1 MTLREQ
7 LKSAGLTDEQ
17 TASVEGIFHQQI
29 AGEYIPKSRFDEVN
43 EKNKELA
50 KDVGRLES
58 EKEAVEKRAKKAEEG
73 IAPLQEKLTKTEE
86 EWKKKYDDLDAG
98 YKKKEQ
104 ERIALE
110 TYNAKTGAVK
120 AYLKDSAHDS
130 DMVISLLDLDSLE
143 IKDGKVLGVDKA
155 VEALKKE
162 KAFLFKDD
170 SWESTAP
177 TSAPKG
183 EGGQSVSFGEALA
196 KKASEMDAVTK
207 AAAEKY
213 FG

>member
-7 LKSAGLTDEQ
+7 LKALSLSEEQ
-17 TASVEGIFHQQI
+17 VSSVESLFHQQI

-58 EKEAVEKRAKKAEEG
+58 EKEAVERRAKKAEEG
-73 IAPLQEKLTKTEE
+73 LAPLQEKLTKVEE
-86 EWKKKYDDLDAG
+86 DWKKKYDALDSG
-98 YKKKEQ
+98 YKQKEQ
-104 ERIALE
+104 ERLALE
-110 TYNAKTGAVK
+110 AYNARTGAIK
-120 AYLKDSAHDS
+120 AYLKDSAYDS
-130 DMVISLLDLDSLE
+130 DMVVSLLDLDSLE

-155 VEALKKE
+155 VDALKKD
-162 KAFLFKDD
+162 KAFLFKDET
-170 SWESTAP
+170 WESTAP
-177 TSAPKG
+177 TSAPKDG
-183 EGGQSVSFGEALA
+183 TGGTNFGEALA
-196 KKASEMDAVTK
+196 KKASAVDAITK